1 MPKNI
6 LIPYRG
12 DLVNAR
18 LGFKAQKKKN
28 LRKFKR
34 DLLKVWDLS
43 SRAFLWNNSQG
54 YINDKLRDILGI
66 EKNFMGNS
74 GKGLYGFGVEL
85 KPSADINKILALD
98 NDQKDFLRNK
108 CLAIFNK
115 YGKTIKTSYKGGGYD
130 FATFKDDGTETEY
143 DGAEDEE
150 LASILYDRMVMYMI
164 NNDSHDTT
172 DNWSDLYTTA
182 DFFDGDIRSKL
193 QSYKTT
199 FTNADIIRM
208 VNDRLFKQRTYKTIG
223 GTGFLKSN
231 VAYASGIDMVLFNEL
246 LDNGSTDNVDGRYW
260 QWNGSAYTLKIDD
273 VKALDENEFM
283 IFIQTHLGTFDVRPK
298 KKWYQSG
305 FWGVVFLVIIVV
317 VAVLTQQYQLFGVI
331 GASLGTALV
340 VAGMVASI
348 SGALIGNKILMMG
361 GQIVS
366 LVGGGISVAESIMAE
381 QVAIEA
387 YTQQMITAGVDNVAM
402 QQAINVMADEF
413 LLNTALGVG
422 KFAMSIYT
430 TLTNLQGET
439 VTDLGEKITPAEK
452 INEIYVADD
461 MSWDYVQRFL
471 PDFIIANSLRLM

>member
-12 DLVNAR
+12 DLVTAR
-18 LGFKAQKKKN
+18 LGYKAKKKQT

-43 SRAFLWNNSQG
+43 SRAYLWNG
-54 YINDKLRDILGI
+54 GTYLNDKLRDILGI
-66 EKNFMGNS
+66 EKNFMDGSS
-74 GKGLYGFGVEL
+74 GLNAFGVEL
-85 KPSADINKILALD
+85 KPGADANKVLALSD
-98 NDQKDFLRNK
+98 EQKDYLRNK

-115 YGKTIKTSYKGGGYD
+115 YGKTVKTSYKNGGYD
-130 FATFKDDGTETEY
+130 FATFKDGIETEY

-150 LASILYDRMVMYMI
+150 LAAILYDRMVMYMI
-164 NNDSHDTT
+164 NNDSHDTVN
-172 DNWSDLYTTA
+172 NWSDLYTTA

-199 FTNADIIRM
+199 FTSADIIRM
-208 VNDRLFKQRTYKTIG
+208 IDDRLFKQRTYKTIG
-223 GTGFLKSN
+223 GTGFLKGN

-246 LDNGSTDNVDGRYW
+246 LDNGNTDNVDGRYW
-260 QWNGSAYTLKIDD
+260 QWNGSAYILKIDD

-283 IFIQTHLGTFDVRPK
+283 IFIQTHLGTFDERPK

-305 FWGVVFLVIIVV
+305 FWGVIFLVIIVII
-317 VAVLTQQYQLFGVI
+317 AIYTWNIALFGAGL
-331 GASLGTALV
+331 GATLV
-340 VAGMVASI
+340 VAGMIISI
-348 SGALIGNKILMMG
+348 TGALIGNEVMVVG

-366 LVGGGISVAESIMAE
+366 LIGGGISFYESILIE
-381 QVAIEA
+381 QAAIETA
-387 YTQQMITAGVDNVAM
+387 TQQMVAAGVEEGVM
-402 QQAINVMADEF
+402 HQAINTLTDEF
-413 LLNTALGVG
+413 LLNTMIGAT
-422 KFAMSIYT
+422 KFAYSSYT
-430 TLTNLQGET
+430 TLSNLQEET
-439 VTDLGEKITPAEK
+439 VVDLGEKVTPAEK

>member
-12 DLVNAR
+12 DLVTAR
-18 LGFKAQKKKN
+18 QGFKAQKKKN

-43 SRAFLWNNSQG
+43 SKAYLWNG
-54 YINDKLRDILGI
+54 GTYLNDKLRDILGI
-66 EKNFMGNS
+66 EKNFMKDSS
-74 GKGLYGFGVEL
+74 GLKAFGVKL
-85 KPSADINKILALD
+85 KPSADINKVLSLD
-98 NDQKDFLRNK
+98 DDQKDYLRNK
-108 CLAIFNK
+108 CIAIFNK
-115 YGKTIKTSYKGGGYD
+115 YGKTVKTSYKGGGYD
-130 FATFKDDGTETEY
+130 FATYKDGIETEY

-150 LASILYDRMVMYMI
+150 LAAILYDRMVMYMI
-164 NNDSHDTT
+164 NNDSHDTV

-199 FTNADIIRM
+199 FTNTDILRM
-208 VNDRLFKQRTYKTIG
+208 VNDRLFKQRAYKTIG
-223 GTGFLKSN
+223 GTGFFKGQVLN
-231 VAYASGIDMVLFNEL
+231 ANGIDMVLFNEL
-246 LDNGSTDNVDGRYW
+246 LDGGITDNVDGRYW

-273 VKALDENEFM
+273 IKALDENEFM
-283 IFIQTHLGTFDVRPK
+283 IFIQTHLGTFDERPK

-305 FWGVVFLVIIVV
+305 FWGVIFAIVIIVV
-317 VAVLTQQYQLFGVI
+317 AVITQQYELLGLAGVGL
-331 GASLGTALV
+331 GATLV
-340 VAGMVASI
+340 VAGMIISI
-348 SGALIGNKILMMG
+348 TGALIGNQVMITA

-366 LVGGGISVAESIMAE
+366 LIGGGISLAESIMAE

-422 KFAMSIYT
+422 KFAMSTYT
-430 TLTNLQGET
+430 TITNLQGET
-439 VTDLGEKITPAEK
+439 VTDLGEKVTPAEK